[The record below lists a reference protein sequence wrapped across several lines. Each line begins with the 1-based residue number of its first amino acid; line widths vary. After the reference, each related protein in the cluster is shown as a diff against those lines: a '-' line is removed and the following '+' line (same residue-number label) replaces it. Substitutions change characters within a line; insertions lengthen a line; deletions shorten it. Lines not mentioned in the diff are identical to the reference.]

1 MPFIRFQLVLFG
13 LAVLVQAV
21 KDPFSALKRDYL
33 DDAKDSVSRM
43 RQKWCTTCLELC
55 GNPNARYWDEH
66 MNSEAFAVR
75 RILRGFY
82 GDRKP
87 SDCMA
92 ICNEQLHP
100 HMAEYIEFK
109 SWQVNVGRAEMPS
122 DTSADEIVSAWR
134 EADANRRKSC
144 DGRDWE
150 YADSKRPLPSL
161 PDGSFYQRRRQ
172 RKQRVT
178 KNNQDSPEAP
188 NLDKPLSY
196 DDATQDEIV
205 ERESALFKQW
215 LTRPPHRLKE
225 LPQSVMELGGRL
237 KDGLED
243 SFKSGIQS
251 LISGPRNPAGA
262 LSPAD
267 TGFRIPRPIHP

>member
-1 MPFIRFQLVLFG
+1 
-13 LAVLVQAV
+13 
-21 KDPFSALKRDYL
+21 
-33 DDAKDSVSRM
+33 
-43 RQKWCTTCLELC
+43 
-55 GNPNARYWDEH
+55 
-66 MNSEAFAVR
+66 
-75 RILRGFY
+75 
-82 GDRKP
+82 
-87 SDCMA
+87 MA

-178 KNNQDSPEAP
+178 KNNQDSPEVRSS
-188 NLDKPLSY
+188 PLQRIFGVLLIPSI
-196 DDATQDEIV
+196 TVGTSI
-205 ERESALFKQW
+205 
-215 LTRPPHRLKE
+215 
-225 LPQSVMELGGRL
+225 GGR
-237 KDGLED
+237 
-243 SFKSGIQS
+243 
-251 LISGPRNPAGA
+251 
-262 LSPAD
+262 
-267 TGFRIPRPIHP
+267 